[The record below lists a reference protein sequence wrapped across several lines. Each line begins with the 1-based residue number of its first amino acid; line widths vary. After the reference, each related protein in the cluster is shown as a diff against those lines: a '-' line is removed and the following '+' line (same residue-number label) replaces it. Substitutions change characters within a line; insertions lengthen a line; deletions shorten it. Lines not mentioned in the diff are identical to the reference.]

1 MRVVMEMKV
10 VIIKLT
16 TFCQF
21 YCDHLSTTTM
31 IMIKQP
37 WINMTIW
44 LQSMTLIINSWWR
57 IAGAF
62 YLVFI
67 DFSQLALGF
76 DIRHFLCTAN
86 VILKASFP
94 VEIFQCTEILE
105 QNFSAQEKVPG
116 RKLGH
121 LRSSQLRTRHFFSWR
136 NPLKFTSSTQYSI
149 TKLL

>member
-10 VIIKLT
+10 VIIALM

-21 YCDHLSTTTM
+21 YGDHLSTTTM

-94 VEIFQCTEILE
+94 VEISSARKFWSRISQRKKRFQEENWGISDLHSLEPDISFHEEILWNSLVLLNTQS
-105 QNFSAQEKVPG
+105 QN
-116 RKLGH
+116 
-121 LRSSQLRTRHFFSWR
+121 
-136 NPLKFTSSTQYSI
+136 
-149 TKLL
+149 